1 MVYLVTLILV
11 LEKYISPIYQTK
23 IAQGVGSQKLLVSN
37 AGIQVWCLK
46 MSLTIG
52 VLYYPV
58 YLCSFLVIRY
68 VTIKSGNW
76 SDWRSESR
84 LGRNWKK
91 GIIMWNISSLC
102 YISSTFNSVL
112 TVGNCL
118 SLAYQT
124 YVYPISCKMPRPSFQ
139 LQQSRRLKWKE
150 LGGRMTIRQI
160 SFSLLSQIICV
171 KLDCIVNLLFVDTWR
186 NEKDARK

>member
-37 AGIQVWCLK
+37 AGIQVRCLK

-68 VTIKSGNW
+68 ITIKSGNW

-84 LGRNWKK
+84 LGRN
-91 GIIMWNISSLC
+91 
-102 YISSTFNSVL
+102 
-112 TVGNCL
+112 
-118 SLAYQT
+118 
-124 YVYPISCKMPRPSFQ
+124 
-139 LQQSRRLKWKE
+139 
-150 LGGRMTIRQI
+150 
-160 SFSLLSQIICV
+160 
-171 KLDCIVNLLFVDTWR
+171 
-186 NEKDARK
+186 